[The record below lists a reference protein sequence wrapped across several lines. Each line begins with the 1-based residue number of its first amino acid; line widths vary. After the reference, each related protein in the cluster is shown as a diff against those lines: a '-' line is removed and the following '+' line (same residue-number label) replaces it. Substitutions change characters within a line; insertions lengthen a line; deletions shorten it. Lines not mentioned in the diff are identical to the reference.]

1 MQCPKCNCDNKENSH
16 YCCNCAH
23 QLIKPP
29 PFYKRHK
36 WLSAIGLLLL
46 AFFILISYEV
56 IHVFNNA
63 ISDIDQQTAEE
74 SIVSGSSDASD
85 TIALI
90 NIDGE
95 IVESE
100 SSDGLT
106 SFSDNT
112 VSARHIK
119 KVLKEIAKDDSVKG
133 VLLRINSPGGSAAA
147 SDEILTDIKR
157 FKEDHKI
164 PVVTYMTDL
173 AASGGYYVSL
183 GSDKIVA
190 NPSAITGSIG
200 VILEYVNYGD
210 LASKYG
216 VKSVV
221 IKSGTHKDIVS
232 PFRDPTKE
240 ETDILQSV
248 VDDAYSIFVKHV
260 SDSRNLKREEALKLA
275 DGRIYSA
282 LQAKENGLIDETG
295 GFEDAVNVAKKLAK
309 IDDAKVVEFGK
320 TGFLD
325 SLLGSVTHKFNLVEL
340 PKFNHG
346 SKLMYLYNP
355 SL

>member
-1 MQCPKCNCDNKENSH
+1 MQCPKCNWKNEEQAH
-16 YCCNCAH
+16 YCSNCAT

-36 WLSAIGLLLL
+36 VLTVLGSLFIVFCLL
-46 AFFILISYEV
+46 FTYEV
-56 IHVFNNA
+56 IHIFNSA
-63 ISDIDQQTAEE
+63 VADIDSQTA
-74 SIVSGSSDASD
+74 SDSVVSGSPDASD

-90 NIDGE
+90 NVDGE
-95 IVESE
+95 IVESDQ
-100 SSDGLT
+100 SQGFTSLSDT
-106 SFSDNT
+106 T

-119 KVLKEIAKDDSVKG
+119 KVLKEVADDDSVKG
-133 VLLRINSPGGSAAA
+133 IVLRINSPGGSAAA
-147 SDEILTDIKR
+147 SDEILTDIKK

-183 GSDKIVA
+183 SSDKIVA

-221 IKSGTHKDIVS
+221 IKSGAHKDIVS

-248 VDDAYSIFVKHV
+248 VDDAYDVFLANV
-260 SDSRNLKREEALKLA
+260 STNRKMDKEKAKELA

-282 LQAKENGLIDETG
+282 KQAKENGLIDETG
-295 GFEDAVNVAKKLAK
+295 GFEDAINVTKKLAK

-320 TGFLD
+320 EGFLS
-325 SLLGSVTHKFNLVEL
+325 SLLGSITHKFNLVEL
-340 PKFNHG
+340 PNLNHG

-355 SL
+355 SM

>member
-1 MQCPKCNCDNKENSH
+1 MQCPKCNWKNDEQAH
-16 YCCNCAH
+16 YCSNCAH
-23 QLIKPP
+23 QLITPP

-36 WLSAIGLLLL
+36 VLTVLGSLFIVLCLL
-46 AFFILISYEV
+46 FIYGIISFV
-56 IHVFNNA
+56 
-63 ISDIDQQTAEE
+63 SDVSNEIESQTAEE
-74 SIVSGSSDASD
+74 SIVSGSPDVTN

-95 IVESE
+95 IVESDASE
-100 SSDGLT
+100 GFTSLSSD
-106 SFSDNT
+106 T

-119 KVLKEIAKDDSVKG
+119 KVLKDIADDDSVKG
-133 VLLRINSPGGSAAA
+133 ILLRINSPGGSAAA
-147 SDEILTDIKR
+147 SDEILTDIKA
-157 FKEDHKI
+157 FKQAHSM

-183 GSDKIVA
+183 SSDKIVA

-200 VILEYVNYGD
+200 VILEYMNYGE

-221 IKSGTHKDIVS
+221 IKSGAHKDIVS
-232 PFRDPTKE
+232 PFRDPTKD

-248 VDDAYSIFVKHV
+248 VDDAYDVFLTNV
-260 SDSRNLKREEALKLA
+260 STNRKMDKEKAKKLA

-282 LQAKENGLIDETG
+282 KQAKENGLIDETG
-295 GFEDAVNVAKKLAK
+295 SFEDAISLTKKLGQ
-309 IDDAKVVEFGK
+309 IDEAKVVEFG
-320 TGFLD
+320 TEGFLT
-325 SLLGSVTHKFNLVEL
+325 SLLGSITHKFNLIEL
-340 PKFNHG
+340 PHFNHG

-355 SL
+355 TL

>member
-1 MQCPKCNCDNKENSH
+1 MQCPKCNWKNDEQAH
-16 YCCNCAH
+16 YCSNCAT

-36 WLSAIGLLLL
+36 VLTVLGSLFIVFCLL
-46 AFFILISYEV
+46 FTYEV
-56 IHVFNNA
+56 IHIFNSA
-63 ISDIDQQTAEE
+63 VADINSQTA
-74 SIVSGSSDASD
+74 SDSVVSGSPDASD

-95 IVESE
+95 IVESDQ
-100 SSDGLT
+100 SQGFTSLSDT
-106 SFSDNT
+106 T

-119 KVLKEIAKDDSVKG
+119 KVLKEVADDDSVKG
-133 VLLRINSPGGSAAA
+133 IILRINSPGGSAAA
-147 SDEILTDIKR
+147 SDEILTDIKK

-221 IKSGTHKDIVS
+221 IKSGAHKDIVS

-248 VDDAYSIFVKHV
+248 VDDAYDVFLTNV
-260 SDSRNLKREEALKLA
+260 STNRKMDKEKAKELA

-282 LQAKENGLIDETG
+282 KQAKENGLIDETG
-295 GFEDAVNVAKKLAK
+295 GFEDAINVTKKLAK

-320 TGFLD
+320 EGFLS
-325 SLLGSVTHKFNLVEL
+325 SLLGSITHKFNLVEL
-340 PKFNHG
+340 PNFNHG

-355 SL
+355 SM